1 MVHFSIPRCK
11 ATLKIYNTFKELI
24 LLCFYSPSVCKEKKD
39 ISTFILI
46 MLKTKYGNH
55 RL

>member
-24 LLCFYSPSVCKEKKD
+24 LLCFYSPSVCKEKKHFNLHFD
-39 ISTFILI
+39 YVKDKIWNS
-46 MLKTKYGNH
+46 
-55 RL
+55 